1 MIAFLSGT
9 LEYLSGDLAVI
20 DVGGVGYEVNVS
32 AEVSGN
38 LSSIGTGNIVK
49 LYTYMYVR
57 EGQIALYGFLSRGDL
72 ALFKL
77 LITVSGVGP
86 KGGLSL
92 LSVLSADDLRF
103 AIVTG
108 DAKMISRAPGIGKK
122 TAERLILDLYD
133 EDFGKIDPTG
143 KAARIFAA
151 IPAQLNSNASRY
163 QISNVIPG
171 AHAEDFVELI
181 SEMEK
186 TRTVNISH
194 HSDDPNVGL
203 GSTEDLM
210 QYKMFVGDTGLFV
223 TLAFRDKAF
232 TENIIYERLL
242 SDKLATNLGYLYENI
257 VAQMLTA
264 TGNKLFYHV
273 WPTESGK
280 HNYEIDF
287 LLSRGTKIMPIEV
300 KSSSYKT
307 HVSLDAFCKKYSS
320 RITNDRYLIY
330 TKDYAHEESVRYI
343 PAYLAYFL

>member
-57 EGQIALYGFLSRGDL
+57 EGQVALYGFLSRGDL

-122 TAERLILDLYD
+122 TAERLILDLKD
-133 EDFGKIDPTG
+133 RVSSGFVPAAADGAGLTG
-143 KAARIFAA
+143 MAEGLQRDAAAESLA
-151 IPAQLNSNASRY
+151 GTPASEAVEALVALGYQRAEASRAVKKCV
-163 QISNVIPG
+163 QK
-171 AHAEDFVELI
+171 ED
-181 SEMEK
+181 
-186 TRTVNISH
+186 
-194 HSDDPNVGL
+194 
-203 GSTEDLM
+203 TE
-210 QYKMFVGDTGLFV
+210 
-223 TLAFRDKAF
+223 A
-232 TENIIYERLL
+232 LL
-242 SDKLATNLGYLYENI
+242 HEAL
-257 VAQMLTA
+257 
-264 TGNKLFYHV
+264 
-273 WPTESGK
+273 
-280 HNYEIDF
+280 
-287 LLSRGTKIMPIEV
+287 
-300 KSSSYKT
+300 
-307 HVSLDAFCKKYSS
+307 
-320 RITNDRYLIY
+320 RYL
-330 TKDYAHEESVRYI
+330 
-343 PAYLAYFL
+343 

>member
-38 LSSIGTGNIVK
+38 LSSVGIGNIVK

-122 TAERLILDLYD
+122 TAERLILDLKD
-133 EDFGKIDPTG
+133 RVSSGFVPAAADGAGLTG
-143 KAARIFAA
+143 MAEGLQRDAAAGESLA
-151 IPAQLNSNASRY
+151 GTPASEAVEALVALGYQRAEASRAVKKCS
-163 QISNVIPG
+163 Q
-171 AHAEDFVELI
+171 
-181 SEMEK
+181 K
-186 TRTVNISH
+186 
-194 HSDDPNVGL
+194 DD
-203 GSTEDLM
+203 TE
-210 QYKMFVGDTGLFV
+210 
-223 TLAFRDKAF
+223 A
-232 TENIIYERLL
+232 LL
-242 SDKLATNLGYLYENI
+242 HEAL
-257 VAQMLTA
+257 
-264 TGNKLFYHV
+264 
-273 WPTESGK
+273 
-280 HNYEIDF
+280 
-287 LLSRGTKIMPIEV
+287 
-300 KSSSYKT
+300 
-307 HVSLDAFCKKYSS
+307 
-320 RITNDRYLIY
+320 RYL
-330 TKDYAHEESVRYI
+330 
-343 PAYLAYFL
+343 

>member
-122 TAERLILDLYD
+122 TAERLILDLKD
-133 EDFGKIDPTG
+133 RVSSGFVPAAADGAGLTG
-143 KAARIFAA
+143 LAEGLQRDAAAESMA
-151 IPAQLNSNASRY
+151 GTPASEAVEALVALGYQRAEASRAVKKCV
-163 QISNVIPG
+163 Q
-171 AHAEDFVELI
+171 
-181 SEMEK
+181 K
-186 TRTVNISH
+186 
-194 HSDDPNVGL
+194 DD
-203 GSTEDLM
+203 TE
-210 QYKMFVGDTGLFV
+210 
-223 TLAFRDKAF
+223 A
-232 TENIIYERLL
+232 LL
-242 SDKLATNLGYLYENI
+242 HEAL
-257 VAQMLTA
+257 
-264 TGNKLFYHV
+264 
-273 WPTESGK
+273 
-280 HNYEIDF
+280 
-287 LLSRGTKIMPIEV
+287 
-300 KSSSYKT
+300 
-307 HVSLDAFCKKYSS
+307 
-320 RITNDRYLIY
+320 RYL
-330 TKDYAHEESVRYI
+330 
-343 PAYLAYFL
+343 

>member
-122 TAERLILDLYD
+122 TAERLILDLKD
-133 EDFGKIDPTG
+133 RVSSGFVPAAADGAGLTG
-143 KAARIFAA
+143 LAEGLQRDAAAESMA
-151 IPAQLNSNASRY
+151 GTPASEAVEALVALGYQRAEASRAVKKCV
-163 QISNVIPG
+163 QK
-171 AHAEDFVELI
+171 ED
-181 SEMEK
+181 
-186 TRTVNISH
+186 
-194 HSDDPNVGL
+194 
-203 GSTEDLM
+203 TE
-210 QYKMFVGDTGLFV
+210 
-223 TLAFRDKAF
+223 A
-232 TENIIYERLL
+232 LL
-242 SDKLATNLGYLYENI
+242 HEAL
-257 VAQMLTA
+257 
-264 TGNKLFYHV
+264 
-273 WPTESGK
+273 
-280 HNYEIDF
+280 
-287 LLSRGTKIMPIEV
+287 
-300 KSSSYKT
+300 
-307 HVSLDAFCKKYSS
+307 
-320 RITNDRYLIY
+320 RYL
-330 TKDYAHEESVRYI
+330 
-343 PAYLAYFL
+343 

>member
-122 TAERLILDLYD
+122 TAERLILDLKD
-133 EDFGKIDPTG
+133 RVSSGFVPAAADGAGLTG
-143 KAARIFAA
+143 LAEGLQRDAAAGESLA
-151 IPAQLNSNASRY
+151 GTPASEAVEALVALGYQRAEASRAVKKGS
-163 QISNVIPG
+163 Q
-171 AHAEDFVELI
+171 
-181 SEMEK
+181 K
-186 TRTVNISH
+186 
-194 HSDDPNVGL
+194 DD
-203 GSTEDLM
+203 TE
-210 QYKMFVGDTGLFV
+210 
-223 TLAFRDKAF
+223 A
-232 TENIIYERLL
+232 LL
-242 SDKLATNLGYLYENI
+242 HEAL
-257 VAQMLTA
+257 
-264 TGNKLFYHV
+264 
-273 WPTESGK
+273 
-280 HNYEIDF
+280 
-287 LLSRGTKIMPIEV
+287 
-300 KSSSYKT
+300 
-307 HVSLDAFCKKYSS
+307 
-320 RITNDRYLIY
+320 RYL
-330 TKDYAHEESVRYI
+330 
-343 PAYLAYFL
+343 

>member
-122 TAERLILDLYD
+122 TAERLILDLKD
-133 EDFGKIDPTG
+133 RVSSGFVQRAE
-143 KAARIFAA
+143 
-151 IPAQLNSNASRY
+151 ASRAVKKCV
-163 QISNVIPG
+163 QK
-171 AHAEDFVELI
+171 ED
-181 SEMEK
+181 
-186 TRTVNISH
+186 
-194 HSDDPNVGL
+194 
-203 GSTEDLM
+203 TE
-210 QYKMFVGDTGLFV
+210 
-223 TLAFRDKAF
+223 A
-232 TENIIYERLL
+232 LL
-242 SDKLATNLGYLYENI
+242 HEAL
-257 VAQMLTA
+257 
-264 TGNKLFYHV
+264 
-273 WPTESGK
+273 
-280 HNYEIDF
+280 
-287 LLSRGTKIMPIEV
+287 
-300 KSSSYKT
+300 
-307 HVSLDAFCKKYSS
+307 
-320 RITNDRYLIY
+320 RYL
-330 TKDYAHEESVRYI
+330 
-343 PAYLAYFL
+343 

>member
-57 EGQIALYGFLSRGDL
+57 EGQVALYGFLSRGDL

-122 TAERLILDLYD
+122 TAERLILDLKD
-133 EDFGKIDPTG
+133 RVSSGFVPAAADGAGLTG
-143 KAARIFAA
+143 LAEGLQRDAAAESLA
-151 IPAQLNSNASRY
+151 GTPASEAVEALVALGYQRVEASRAVKKCV
-163 QISNVIPG
+163 QK
-171 AHAEDFVELI
+171 ED
-181 SEMEK
+181 
-186 TRTVNISH
+186 
-194 HSDDPNVGL
+194 
-203 GSTEDLM
+203 TE
-210 QYKMFVGDTGLFV
+210 
-223 TLAFRDKAF
+223 A
-232 TENIIYERLL
+232 LL
-242 SDKLATNLGYLYENI
+242 HEAL
-257 VAQMLTA
+257 
-264 TGNKLFYHV
+264 
-273 WPTESGK
+273 
-280 HNYEIDF
+280 
-287 LLSRGTKIMPIEV
+287 
-300 KSSSYKT
+300 
-307 HVSLDAFCKKYSS
+307 
-320 RITNDRYLIY
+320 RYL
-330 TKDYAHEESVRYI
+330 
-343 PAYLAYFL
+343 

>member
-38 LSSIGTGNIVK
+38 LSSIGIGNIVK

-122 TAERLILDLYD
+122 TAERLILDLKD
-133 EDFGKIDPTG
+133 RVSSGFVPAAADGAGLTG
-143 KAARIFAA
+143 LAEGLQRDAAAESLA
-151 IPAQLNSNASRY
+151 GTPASEAVEALVALGYQRAEASRAVKKCV
-163 QISNVIPG
+163 QK
-171 AHAEDFVELI
+171 ED
-181 SEMEK
+181 
-186 TRTVNISH
+186 
-194 HSDDPNVGL
+194 
-203 GSTEDLM
+203 TE
-210 QYKMFVGDTGLFV
+210 
-223 TLAFRDKAF
+223 A
-232 TENIIYERLL
+232 LL
-242 SDKLATNLGYLYENI
+242 HEAL
-257 VAQMLTA
+257 
-264 TGNKLFYHV
+264 
-273 WPTESGK
+273 
-280 HNYEIDF
+280 
-287 LLSRGTKIMPIEV
+287 
-300 KSSSYKT
+300 
-307 HVSLDAFCKKYSS
+307 
-320 RITNDRYLIY
+320 RYL
-330 TKDYAHEESVRYI
+330 
-343 PAYLAYFL
+343 

>member
-72 ALFKL
+72 TLFKL

-122 TAERLILDLYD
+122 TAERLILDLKD
-133 EDFGKIDPTG
+133 RVSSGFVPAAADGAGLTG
-143 KAARIFAA
+143 LAEGLQRDAAAESLA
-151 IPAQLNSNASRY
+151 GTPASEAVEALVALGYQRAEASRAVKKCV
-163 QISNVIPG
+163 QK
-171 AHAEDFVELI
+171 ED
-181 SEMEK
+181 
-186 TRTVNISH
+186 
-194 HSDDPNVGL
+194 
-203 GSTEDLM
+203 TE
-210 QYKMFVGDTGLFV
+210 
-223 TLAFRDKAF
+223 A
-232 TENIIYERLL
+232 LL
-242 SDKLATNLGYLYENI
+242 HEAL
-257 VAQMLTA
+257 
-264 TGNKLFYHV
+264 
-273 WPTESGK
+273 
-280 HNYEIDF
+280 
-287 LLSRGTKIMPIEV
+287 
-300 KSSSYKT
+300 
-307 HVSLDAFCKKYSS
+307 
-320 RITNDRYLIY
+320 RYL
-330 TKDYAHEESVRYI
+330 
-343 PAYLAYFL
+343 

>member
-57 EGQIALYGFLSRGDL
+57 EGQVALYGFLSRGDL

-122 TAERLILDLYD
+122 IAQRIILELRDKLGAEVPSMAAAVSSGDGSTSNLAGGSNAVSDAIAALSVLGYSTAEITPIIKSGDWSGMEADQIIRLVLKNMI
-133 EDFGKIDPTG
+133 
-143 KAARIFAA
+143 
-151 IPAQLNSNASRY
+151 
-163 QISNVIPG
+163 
-171 AHAEDFVELI
+171 
-181 SEMEK
+181 
-186 TRTVNISH
+186 
-194 HSDDPNVGL
+194 
-203 GSTEDLM
+203 
-210 QYKMFVGDTGLFV
+210 
-223 TLAFRDKAF
+223 
-232 TENIIYERLL
+232 
-242 SDKLATNLGYLYENI
+242 
-257 VAQMLTA
+257 
-264 TGNKLFYHV
+264 
-273 WPTESGK
+273 
-280 HNYEIDF
+280 
-287 LLSRGTKIMPIEV
+287 
-300 KSSSYKT
+300 
-307 HVSLDAFCKKYSS
+307 
-320 RITNDRYLIY
+320 
-330 TKDYAHEESVRYI
+330 
-343 PAYLAYFL
+343 

>member
-122 TAERLILDLYD
+122 TAERLILDLKD
-133 EDFGKIDPTG
+133 RVSSGFVPAAADGAGLTG
-143 KAARIFAA
+143 LAEGLQRDAAAESLA
-151 IPAQLNSNASRY
+151 GTPASEAVEALVALGYQRAEASRAVKKCV
-163 QISNVIPG
+163 QK
-171 AHAEDFVELI
+171 ED
-181 SEMEK
+181 
-186 TRTVNISH
+186 
-194 HSDDPNVGL
+194 
-203 GSTEDLM
+203 TE
-210 QYKMFVGDTGLFV
+210 
-223 TLAFRDKAF
+223 A
-232 TENIIYERLL
+232 LL
-242 SDKLATNLGYLYENI
+242 HEAL
-257 VAQMLTA
+257 
-264 TGNKLFYHV
+264 
-273 WPTESGK
+273 
-280 HNYEIDF
+280 
-287 LLSRGTKIMPIEV
+287 
-300 KSSSYKT
+300 
-307 HVSLDAFCKKYSS
+307 
-320 RITNDRYLIY
+320 RYL
-330 TKDYAHEESVRYI
+330 
-343 PAYLAYFL
+343 

>member
-108 DAKMISRAPGIGKK
+108 DVKMISRAPGIGKK
-122 TAERLILDLYD
+122 TAERLILDLKD
-133 EDFGKIDPTG
+133 RVSSGFVPAVADGAGLTG
-143 KAARIFAA
+143 MAEGLQRDAAAGESLA
-151 IPAQLNSNASRY
+151 GTPASEAVEALVALGYQRAEASRAVKKCV
-163 QISNVIPG
+163 QK
-171 AHAEDFVELI
+171 ED
-181 SEMEK
+181 
-186 TRTVNISH
+186 
-194 HSDDPNVGL
+194 
-203 GSTEDLM
+203 TE
-210 QYKMFVGDTGLFV
+210 
-223 TLAFRDKAF
+223 A
-232 TENIIYERLL
+232 LL
-242 SDKLATNLGYLYENI
+242 HEAL
-257 VAQMLTA
+257 
-264 TGNKLFYHV
+264 
-273 WPTESGK
+273 
-280 HNYEIDF
+280 
-287 LLSRGTKIMPIEV
+287 
-300 KSSSYKT
+300 
-307 HVSLDAFCKKYSS
+307 
-320 RITNDRYLIY
+320 RYL
-330 TKDYAHEESVRYI
+330 
-343 PAYLAYFL
+343 

>member
-57 EGQIALYGFLSRGDL
+57 EGQVALYGFLSRGDL

-122 TAERLILDLYD
+122 TAERLILDLKD
-133 EDFGKIDPTG
+133 RVSSGFVPAATDGAGLTG
-143 KAARIFAA
+143 MAEGLQRDAAAESLA
-151 IPAQLNSNASRY
+151 GTPASEAVEALVALGYQRAEASRAVKKCV
-163 QISNVIPG
+163 QK
-171 AHAEDFVELI
+171 ED
-181 SEMEK
+181 
-186 TRTVNISH
+186 
-194 HSDDPNVGL
+194 
-203 GSTEDLM
+203 TE
-210 QYKMFVGDTGLFV
+210 
-223 TLAFRDKAF
+223 A
-232 TENIIYERLL
+232 LL
-242 SDKLATNLGYLYENI
+242 HEAL
-257 VAQMLTA
+257 
-264 TGNKLFYHV
+264 
-273 WPTESGK
+273 
-280 HNYEIDF
+280 
-287 LLSRGTKIMPIEV
+287 
-300 KSSSYKT
+300 
-307 HVSLDAFCKKYSS
+307 
-320 RITNDRYLIY
+320 RYL
-330 TKDYAHEESVRYI
+330 
-343 PAYLAYFL
+343 

>member
-86 KGGLSL
+86 KGGLNL

-122 TAERLILDLYD
+122 TAERLILDLKD
-133 EDFGKIDPTG
+133 RVSSGFVPAAADGAGLTG
-143 KAARIFAA
+143 LAEGLQRDAAAESLA
-151 IPAQLNSNASRY
+151 GTPASEAVEALVALGYQRAEASRAVKKCV
-163 QISNVIPG
+163 QK
-171 AHAEDFVELI
+171 ED
-181 SEMEK
+181 
-186 TRTVNISH
+186 
-194 HSDDPNVGL
+194 
-203 GSTEDLM
+203 TE
-210 QYKMFVGDTGLFV
+210 
-223 TLAFRDKAF
+223 A
-232 TENIIYERLL
+232 LL
-242 SDKLATNLGYLYENI
+242 HEAL
-257 VAQMLTA
+257 
-264 TGNKLFYHV
+264 
-273 WPTESGK
+273 
-280 HNYEIDF
+280 
-287 LLSRGTKIMPIEV
+287 
-300 KSSSYKT
+300 
-307 HVSLDAFCKKYSS
+307 
-320 RITNDRYLIY
+320 RYL
-330 TKDYAHEESVRYI
+330 
-343 PAYLAYFL
+343 

>member
-86 KGGLSL
+86 KGGLNL

-122 TAERLILDLYD
+122 TAERLILDLKD
-133 EDFGKIDPTG
+133 RVSSGFVPAAADGAGLTG
-143 KAARIFAA
+143 LAEGLQRDAAAESLVGT
-151 IPAQLNSNASRY
+151 PASEAVEALVALGYQRAEASRAVKKCV
-163 QISNVIPG
+163 QK
-171 AHAEDFVELI
+171 ED
-181 SEMEK
+181 
-186 TRTVNISH
+186 
-194 HSDDPNVGL
+194 
-203 GSTEDLM
+203 TE
-210 QYKMFVGDTGLFV
+210 
-223 TLAFRDKAF
+223 A
-232 TENIIYERLL
+232 LL
-242 SDKLATNLGYLYENI
+242 HEAL
-257 VAQMLTA
+257 
-264 TGNKLFYHV
+264 
-273 WPTESGK
+273 
-280 HNYEIDF
+280 
-287 LLSRGTKIMPIEV
+287 
-300 KSSSYKT
+300 
-307 HVSLDAFCKKYSS
+307 
-320 RITNDRYLIY
+320 RYL
-330 TKDYAHEESVRYI
+330 
-343 PAYLAYFL
+343 

>member
-122 TAERLILDLYD
+122 TAERLILDLKD
-133 EDFGKIDPTG
+133 RVSSGFVPAAADGAGLTGMAEGLQRDAAAGESLAGTPIGIGK
-143 KAARIFAA
+143 
-151 IPAQLNSNASRY
+151 
-163 QISNVIPG
+163 
-171 AHAEDFVELI
+171 EL
-181 SEMEK
+181 
-186 TRTVNISH
+186 V
-194 HSDDPNVGL
+194 V
-203 GSTEDLM
+203 
-210 QYKMFVGDTGLFV
+210 
-223 TLAFRDKAF
+223 
-232 TENIIYERLL
+232 
-242 SDKLATNLGYLYENI
+242 
-257 VAQMLTA
+257 
-264 TGNKLFYHV
+264 
-273 WPTESGK
+273 
-280 HNYEIDF
+280 
-287 LLSRGTKIMPIEV
+287 
-300 KSSSYKT
+300 
-307 HVSLDAFCKKYSS
+307 
-320 RITNDRYLIY
+320 
-330 TKDYAHEESVRYI
+330 
-343 PAYLAYFL
+343 

>member
-57 EGQIALYGFLSRGDL
+57 EGQVALYGFLSRGDL

-122 TAERLILDLYD
+122 TAERLILDLKD
-133 EDFGKIDPTG
+133 RVSSGFVPAAADGAGLTG
-143 KAARIFAA
+143 MAEGLQRDAAAGESLA
-151 IPAQLNSNASRY
+151 GTPASEAVEALVALGYQRAEASRA
-163 QISNVIPG
+163 V
-171 AHAEDFVELI
+171 
-181 SEMEK
+181 K
-186 TRTVNISH
+186 T
-194 HSDDPNVGL
+194 
-203 GSTEDLM
+203 
-210 QYKMFVGDTGLFV
+210 
-223 TLAFRDKAF
+223 
-232 TENIIYERLL
+232 II
-242 SDKLATNLGYLYENI
+242 
-257 VAQMLTA
+257 
-264 TGNKLFYHV
+264 
-273 WPTESGK
+273 
-280 HNYEIDF
+280 
-287 LLSRGTKIMPIEV
+287 
-300 KSSSYKT
+300 
-307 HVSLDAFCKKYSS
+307 
-320 RITNDRYLIY
+320 
-330 TKDYAHEESVRYI
+330 
-343 PAYLAYFL
+343 

>member
-122 TAERLILDLYD
+122 TAERLILDLKD
-133 EDFGKIDPTG
+133 RVSSGFVPAAADGAGLTG
-143 KAARIFAA
+143 LAEGLQRDAAAESLA
-151 IPAQLNSNASRY
+151 GTPASEAVEALVALGYQRAEASRAVKKCV
-163 QISNVIPG
+163 QK
-171 AHAEDFVELI
+171 EDKE
-181 SEMEK
+181 
-186 TRTVNISH
+186 
-194 HSDDPNVGL
+194 
-203 GSTEDLM
+203 
-210 QYKMFVGDTGLFV
+210 
-223 TLAFRDKAF
+223 A
-232 TENIIYERLL
+232 LL
-242 SDKLATNLGYLYENI
+242 HEAL
-257 VAQMLTA
+257 
-264 TGNKLFYHV
+264 
-273 WPTESGK
+273 
-280 HNYEIDF
+280 
-287 LLSRGTKIMPIEV
+287 
-300 KSSSYKT
+300 
-307 HVSLDAFCKKYSS
+307 
-320 RITNDRYLIY
+320 RYL
-330 TKDYAHEESVRYI
+330 
-343 PAYLAYFL
+343 

>member
-122 TAERLILDLYD
+122 TAERLILDLKD
-133 EDFGKIDPTG
+133 RVSSGFVPAAADGAGLTG
-143 KAARIFAA
+143 LAEGLQRDTAAESLAGT
-151 IPAQLNSNASRY
+151 PASEAVEALVALGYQRAEASRAVKKCV
-163 QISNVIPG
+163 QK
-171 AHAEDFVELI
+171 ED
-181 SEMEK
+181 
-186 TRTVNISH
+186 
-194 HSDDPNVGL
+194 
-203 GSTEDLM
+203 TE
-210 QYKMFVGDTGLFV
+210 
-223 TLAFRDKAF
+223 A
-232 TENIIYERLL
+232 LL
-242 SDKLATNLGYLYENI
+242 HEAL
-257 VAQMLTA
+257 
-264 TGNKLFYHV
+264 
-273 WPTESGK
+273 
-280 HNYEIDF
+280 
-287 LLSRGTKIMPIEV
+287 
-300 KSSSYKT
+300 
-307 HVSLDAFCKKYSS
+307 
-320 RITNDRYLIY
+320 RYL
-330 TKDYAHEESVRYI
+330 
-343 PAYLAYFL
+343 

>member
-57 EGQIALYGFLSRGDL
+57 EGQVALYGFLSRGDL

-122 TAERLILDLYD
+122 TAERLILDLKERVSSGFVPAAAD
-133 EDFGKIDPTG
+133 GAGLTG
-143 KAARIFAA
+143 LAEGLQRDAAAESLA
-151 IPAQLNSNASRY
+151 GTPASEAVEALVALGYQRAEASRAVKKCV
-163 QISNVIPG
+163 QK
-171 AHAEDFVELI
+171 ED
-181 SEMEK
+181 
-186 TRTVNISH
+186 
-194 HSDDPNVGL
+194 
-203 GSTEDLM
+203 TE
-210 QYKMFVGDTGLFV
+210 
-223 TLAFRDKAF
+223 A
-232 TENIIYERLL
+232 LL
-242 SDKLATNLGYLYENI
+242 HEAL
-257 VAQMLTA
+257 
-264 TGNKLFYHV
+264 
-273 WPTESGK
+273 
-280 HNYEIDF
+280 
-287 LLSRGTKIMPIEV
+287 
-300 KSSSYKT
+300 
-307 HVSLDAFCKKYSS
+307 
-320 RITNDRYLIY
+320 RYL
-330 TKDYAHEESVRYI
+330 
-343 PAYLAYFL
+343 

>member
-122 TAERLILDLYD
+122 TAERLILDLKD
-133 EDFGKIDPTG
+133 RVSSGFVP
-143 KAARIFAA
+143 AAAD
-151 IPAQLNSNASRY
+151 
-163 QISNVIPG
+163 G
-171 AHAEDFVELI
+171 A
-181 SEMEK
+181 
-186 TRTVNISH
+186 
-194 HSDDPNVGL
+194 GL
-203 GSTEDLM
+203 
-210 QYKMFVGDTGLFV
+210 TGLAESLQRDLHQRQSKPLSPWD
-223 TLAFRDKAF
+223 TSGRRLHALLKNAFRRRTRRRCCMKRCV
-232 TENIIYERLL
+232 TCKMISSVKTII
-242 SDKLATNLGYLYENI
+242 
-257 VAQMLTA
+257 
-264 TGNKLFYHV
+264 
-273 WPTESGK
+273 
-280 HNYEIDF
+280 
-287 LLSRGTKIMPIEV
+287 
-300 KSSSYKT
+300 
-307 HVSLDAFCKKYSS
+307 
-320 RITNDRYLIY
+320 
-330 TKDYAHEESVRYI
+330 
-343 PAYLAYFL
+343 